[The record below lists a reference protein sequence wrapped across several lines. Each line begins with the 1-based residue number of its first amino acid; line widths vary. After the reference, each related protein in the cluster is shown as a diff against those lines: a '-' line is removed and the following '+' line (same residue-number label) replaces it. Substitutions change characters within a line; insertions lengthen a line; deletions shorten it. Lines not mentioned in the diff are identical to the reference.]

1 MMDKDY
7 APLTA
12 HLRKM
17 ATAVYI
23 CAPKEAADDISA
35 GLMEAARRLEAAEAK
50 RDALGEHA
58 VMMEAAFNRYKAKH
72 LAQVEGGFCPHCNP
86 CRLVDKLSAAEAE
99 IARLWKPGVY
109 YHCPACNHPT
119 PVSDILNAAE
129 VVDARQREG
138 STGTPGKAH
147 IVKFR

>member
-1 MMDKDY
+1 MPIGD
-7 APLTA
+7 
-12 HLRKM
+12 
-17 ATAVYI
+17 
-23 CAPKEAADDISA
+23 EAANRINAD
-35 GLMEAARRLEAAEAK
+35 ARRLEAAEAALNSAQIELQ
-50 RDALGEHA
+50 RYHASELPGGWTAELQGQIDARHA
-58 VMMEAAFNRYKAKH
+58 AEA
-72 LAQVEGGFCPHCNP
+72 
-86 CRLVDKLSAAEAE
+86 KLSAAEAE